1 MTASL
6 LPGTLF
12 QEINI
17 EAKQASEPNLT
28 CLGKLFCFVLFLNDQ
43 ARNLSIAK
51 GSSG

>member
-12 QEINI
+12 QENNI

-28 CLGKLFCFVLFLNDQ
+28 CLGKLFCFVLYVQ